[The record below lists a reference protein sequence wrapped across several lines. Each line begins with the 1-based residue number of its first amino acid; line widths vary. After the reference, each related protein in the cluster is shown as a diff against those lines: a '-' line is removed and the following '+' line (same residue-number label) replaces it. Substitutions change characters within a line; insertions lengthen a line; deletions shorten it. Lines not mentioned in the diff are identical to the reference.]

1 MQLIESVRFETFKV
15 LQDVELRGLQRLNV
29 LVGPSGVGKTSVL
42 EGLELLGNLVKYS
55 SSDQAYA
62 SNLGPLQVIFGSDG
76 LAPQRLMTRDHKA
89 FEVRAQGTH
98 PLRLRAI
105 AESPTK
111 SWDATKYEIDFGDQI
126 IQIPW
131 QSNTS
136 SPNKEIF
143 QSFSDHKLQQWRDLA
158 LLQLNPRSIKQA
170 SKATLGSQPMIDH
183 DGAGLPTALVQM
195 AASSRET
202 LESIEHGLR
211 SILGNT
217 GRIRGLPTPVQQGN
231 AQVPGYIFE
240 LEVEPHGYVPADLL
254 SEGTLLMLG
263 LLAVIHQSNRPSL
276 LLLDD
281 LDRGLHP
288 SAQAKLIAGLRI
300 LIETYDLQ
308 ILATSHSPY
317 LLDNFEAEE
326 VQVMTFTSEGH
337 VAAARLDTH
346 PEWLEWKGQLQVGEF
361 WTSVGEDWVGAT

>member
-15 LQDVELRGLQRLNV
+15 LQDVELCGLQRLNV

-42 EGLELLGNLVKYS
+42 EGLELLGKLVEYS
-55 SSDQAYA
+55 SSDQASA
-62 SNLGPLQVIFGSDG
+62 SNLGPLRMIFGDG
-76 LAPQRLMTRDHKA
+76 LAPQRLMTRGHKA
-89 FEVRAQGTH
+89 FEVRAVGIH
-98 PLRLRAI
+98 PLRLRAF
-105 AESPTK
+105 AKSDTR
-111 SWDATKYEIDFGDQI
+111 SWDATVYEVDFGDQV
-126 IQIPW
+126 IPIP
-131 QSNTS
+131 
-136 SPNKEIF
+136 SPSDDIF
-143 QSFSDHKLQQWRDLA
+143 QSFSDHKLQHWRDLA

-170 SKATLGSQPMIDH
+170 SKATLGSQPMIDP

-231 AQVPGYIFE
+231 AQVPGYTFE

-263 LLAVIHQSNRPSL
+263 LLAVIHQPNRPSL

-326 VQVMTFTSEGH
+326 VQVMTFTPEGH

-346 PEWLEWKGQLQVGEF
+346 PEWLEWKGQLQTGEF
-361 WTSVGEDWVGAT
+361 WATVGEDWVGATR